1 MRLLM
6 LLQGAN
12 VADQPGYH
20 EGMLRLVQE
29 GALAWA
35 QALPYLDPAPGA
47 RATEAAFERA
57 LRLIQD
63 EGVDTLWLQCYHGP
77 LPDPRPFLQAA
88 RRLQPELLVLVSS
101 GDAFGRW
108 LHRTPASLRQACAAA
123 DLSFLTVLGPVA
135 DAVVAAGARNLVLM
149 PHGACQVRFAAPTPR
164 PEPPPFD
171 VVFVGSHHAGRNPFN
186 PINRAA
192 RQRRAMVEILSQRY
206 GPRFGLF
213 GHGWEG
219 QAGWQ
224 GPVPF
229 AEQHRAM
236 ALGRLQ
242 VGGFPG
248 GRAPFYLSDRPYI
261 AMTSGTPLLDYRLEG
276 VDRLAREGVHW
287 ALYENMPSLLR
298 LCDRSLEDDAGL
310 LAMGTSAR
318 DFVLAGHTQ
327 YHRVR
332 DMLRITSALREARRQ
347 GRRMPPPAPR
357 IFHDGVRPKDEIP
370 RVLRAWAG

>member
-1 MRLLM
+1 
-6 LLQGAN
+6 
-12 VADQPGYH
+12 
-20 EGMLRLVQE
+20 E
-29 GALAWA
+29 GALQATW
-35 QALPYLDPAPGA
+35 ALPYLGPMPE
-47 RATEAAFERA
+47 ATEAAFARA
-57 LRLIQD
+57 LRLIED

-88 RRLQPELLVLVSS
+88 RRLQPDLLVLVSS

-123 DLSFLTVLGPVA
+123 DLSFLSVLGPVA
-135 DAVVAAGARNLVLM
+135 DAVAAAGARNLVLM
-149 PHGACQVRFAAPTPR
+149 PHGACQERFAAPTPR
-164 PEPPPFD
+164 PEAPPFD

-192 RQRRAMVEILSQRY
+192 RQRRAMVQALARRH

-213 GHGWEG
+213 GRGWEG
-219 QAGWQ
+219 QPGWQ

-229 AEQHRAM
+229 ADQHRAM

-242 VGGFPG
+242 LGGFPG

-261 AMTSGTPLLDYRLEG
+261 AMASGTPLLDCRLEG

-287 ALYENMPSLLR
+287 ALYEDLPGLLR
-298 LCDRSLEDDAGL
+298 LCDRSLEDEAGL
-310 LAMGTSAR
+310 RTMGRTAR
-318 DFVLAGHTQ
+318 DYVLAGHTQ

-332 DMLRITSALREARRQ
+332 EMLRIAAELREARRQ
-347 GRRMPPPAPR
+347 GCRMPAPAPR
-357 IFHDGVRPKDEIP
+357 IFHEGVRPEDEIP
-370 RVLRAWAG
+370 RVIRAWAG